1 MISQIPK
8 TTLRYPRLLLFSS
21 RDARVTIRIINHE
34 KDVPVRRMHGTEI
47 PR

>member
-8 TTLRYPRLLLFSS
+8 TTPRSPRLLLYSS
-21 RDARVTIRIINHE
+21 RDARVSLRIINHE